1 MDYKK
6 VCVLL
11 IFSIFSLQLFAG
23 GIRGTI
29 KDEKGEALPFATIY
43 IKSQGTGTTTN
54 VEGNYSINLSPGTY
68 ECLYQYL
75 GYQSLLKT
83 VTVRSSGYT
92 EINVTLKQE
101 ILDLKMIEIIAGQEN
116 PAYTIM
122 RKAIAKSKYH
132 LQQLDSYNATVY
144 MKGTGRLVKAPFW
157 IRRKLKKE
165 GIDASRA
172 YTSESVSEVSYK
184 RPNTYTEKV
193 ISIYS
198 SGDDNSTNP
207 NQYLNGSFY
216 EPKLAGSVSPLSPK
230 AFGYYRFALE
240 GTFLDQGTLVYKIR
254 VTPRSKGDKVFE
266 GTLNIVDEEWSI
278 HSLDLKTY
286 QIGIGFNIKQ
296 IYEPIQGIAWQPVSH
311 TFDVSGKILGFKFEY
326 KYLATVSNYQIEL
339 NPDLKVEM
347 VVIDET
353 IEKEKA
359 AELKKEAKERSK
371 KEKKRD
377 KDMSEIQSKMEDGKE
392 ISRKDLRK
400 MMRNYEKEER
410 KEQDEP
416 KVESNR
422 TYTVDSLATKRD
434 SSYWASVR
442 SVPLTTLEIRGYE
455 YQDSIATD
463 KKEKRAAEEANPGGT
478 KKSSSKK
485 KKSRFMPW
493 DLLGESSHKLAKGT
507 YLNLGSPLVNF
518 NFNTVEGYRT
528 SYDVHLSKV
537 FKDKQHLRLGS
548 KTAYSFARNR
558 LMPTGYIK
566 YNYGSSLQKGKLR
579 IEGGRQT
586 DQINAEQPIAPIVNS
601 LMTLIFEDN
610 YMKIL
615 EKDFVKIKHD
625 KLIRP
630 NFRLVT
636 SAEFAKRKHLENQEV
651 KPWFKDGNYDYTSNS
666 PVNLELDTTFFETH
680 NALTLELGMEY
691 EPWQR
696 YFIKNG
702 KRKISERPTPIFSIN
717 YRKGIPDVA
726 SSATDFDQIEVGFKH
741 KFEVGVRGT
750 LGFNAK
756 LGHFLNNKNIL
767 FPDFKHFKGNRTP
780 FVTTDPVETF
790 RILNYYDY
798 STDDT
803 YFIGHAHYQF
813 RKFLVTQIMEAQF
826 MGLKE
831 NIFVNYLESNKS
843 QHYTE
848 VGYTIENIFRFF
860 RLEFVTSFQDF
871 KYENWGIRIGIS
883 SEFGGGIFSVD

>member
-1 MDYKK
+1 MNSKK
-6 VCVLL
+6 AFALL

-68 ECLYQYL
+68 ECLFQYL

-83 VTVRSSGYT
+83 VTVKSSGYT
-92 EINVTLKQE
+92 ELNVNLKQE
-101 ILDLKMIEIIAGQEN
+101 ILDLKMIEVVAGQEN

-122 RKAIAKSKYH
+122 RKTIAKSKYH

-157 IRRKLKKE
+157 IRKKLKKE
-165 GIDASRA
+165 GIDASKA

-193 ISIYS
+193 ISVYTT
-198 SGDDNSTNP
+198 GDDNSTNP

-216 EPKLAGSVSPLSPK
+216 EPKLAGSISPLSPK

-240 GTFLDQGTLVYKIR
+240 GTFLDQGDLIYKIR

-266 GTLNIVDEEWSI
+266 GTLNIVDEDWSI
-278 HSLDLKTY
+278 HSLDLTTY
-286 QIGIGFNIKQ
+286 QIGIAFNIKQ
-296 IYEPIQGIAWQPVSH
+296 IYEPIQGLAWQPVSH
-311 TFDVSGKILGFKFEY
+311 TFDITGKILGFGFEY

-353 IEKEKA
+353 IDKEKA

-377 KDMSEIQSKMEDGKE
+377 KEMSEIQSKMEDGKE

-400 MMRNYEKEER
+400 MMRNYEKEEQ
-410 KEQDEP
+410 KEQEEP

-434 SSYWASVR
+434 SAYWASVR

-455 YQDSIATD
+455 YQDSIATVEKA
-463 KKEKRAAEEANPGGT
+463 KKEAEEANPGAKT
-478 KKSSSKK
+478 NKSKK

-493 DLLGESSHKLAKGT
+493 DLLSQSSHKLAKGT
-507 YLNLGSPLVNF
+507 YLNLGSPLTNF

-528 SYDVHLSKV
+528 SYDAHVSKV
-537 FKDKQHLRLGS
+537 FKSKQHLRVGS

-558 LMPTGYIK
+558 WMPTGYIK
-566 YNYGSSLQKGKLR
+566 YNYGDRLQKGKFR

-586 DQINAEQPIAPIVNS
+586 EQINYDQPIAPIVNS
-601 LMTLIFEDN
+601 FMTLLFKDN

-615 EKDFVKIKHD
+615 EKDFVKISNEKYVRSN
-625 KLIRP
+625 L
-630 NFRLVT
+630 RLTT
-636 SAEFAKRKHLENQEV
+636 SAEWAKRKHLENEEV
-651 KPWFKDGNYDYTSNS
+651 KPWFKDQSYDYTPNA
-666 PVNLELDTTFFETH
+666 PNNFELDTTAFETH
-680 NALTLELGMEY
+680 KAFTIGVGIEY

-696 YFIKNG
+696 YFVKNG
-702 KRKISERPTPIFSIN
+702 KRMISERPTPILSLN
-717 YRKGIPDVA
+717 YRKGIPDFA
-726 SSATDFDQIEVGFKH
+726 SSTTNFDQIEIGFKH
-741 KFEVGVRGT
+741 KLEIGVRGT

-756 LGHFLNNKNIL
+756 LGHFLTDKNVQ

-790 RILNYYDY
+790 RILDYYDY

-803 YFIGHAHYQF
+803 YFVSHAHFQF
-813 RKFLVTQIMEAQF
+813 RKFLVTQIMEARF

-831 NIFVNYLESNKS
+831 NIFVNYLGATKS

-848 VGYTIENIFRFF
+848 VGYTVENIFRFF

-871 KYENWGIRIGIS
+871 KYENWGVRIGIS
-883 SEFGGGIFSVD
+883 SELGGGIFSVE

>member
-1 MDYKK
+1 MTFQKILF
-6 VCVLL
+6 LL
-11 IFSIFSLQLFAG
+11 LCSIFSLQLFAG

-29 KDEKGEALPFATIY
+29 KDEKGQPLPFATIY
-43 IKSQGTGTTTN
+43 IKSEGTGTTTN
-54 VEGNYSINLSPGTY
+54 VEGNYSINLVPGTY
-68 ECLYQYL
+68 ECLFQYL

-83 VTVRSSGYT
+83 VTVRASGYT
-92 EINVTLKQE
+92 ETNVILKQE
-101 ILDLKMIEIIAGQEN
+101 ILDLKMIEVVAGEEN

-122 RKAIAKSKYH
+122 RKTIAKSKYH

-157 IRRKLKKE
+157 IRRQLKKE
-165 GIDASRA
+165 GIDANRA
-172 YTSESVSEVSYK
+172 FTSESVSEISYK

-193 ISIYS
+193 ISVYS
-198 SGDDNSTNP
+198 HGDDNSTDP

-240 GTFLDQGTLVYKIR
+240 GTFLDQGDLVYKIR

-278 HSLDLKTY
+278 HSLDLTTY
-286 QIGIGFNIKQ
+286 QIGIAFNIKQ
-296 IYEPIQGIAWQPVSH
+296 IYEPIQNVAWQPVSH
-311 TFDVSGKILGFKFEY
+311 TFDITGKILGFRFEY
-326 KYLATVSNYQIEL
+326 KYLATVSNYEIEL
-339 NPDLKVEM
+339 NPDLQVEM

-359 AELKKEAKERSK
+359 AELKQASKERSK
-371 KEKKRD
+371 KQKKRD
-377 KDMSEIQSKMEDGKE
+377 KEMSEIQEKMEEGKE

-400 MMRNYEKEER
+400 MMRNYEKQEQ
-410 KEQDEP
+410 KEQEEP

-434 SSYWASVR
+434 SAYWASVR
-442 SVPLTTLEIRGYE
+442 SVPLTTLEIAGYA
-455 YQDSIATD
+455 YQDSIVAD
-463 KKEKRAAEEANPGGT
+463 KKAKKEAEEENPSGA
-478 KKSSSKK
+478 KKK
-485 KKSRFMPW
+485 KKSRYMPW
-493 DLLGESSHKLAKGT
+493 DILSESSHKLAKGT
-507 YLNLGSPLVNF
+507 YLNLGSPMTNF

-528 SYDVHLSKV
+528 DYDAHVSIKLKE
-537 FKDKQHLRLGS
+537 KRRLRIGS

-558 LMPTGYIK
+558 FMPTGYIK
-566 YNYGSSLQKGKLR
+566 YDYGGKLQKGQLR

-586 DQINAEQPIAPIVNS
+586 TQINEEQPIAPTVNTF
-601 LMTLIFEDN
+601 MTLLFEDN

-615 EKDFVKIKHD
+615 EKDFLKIKNE

-630 NFRLVT
+630 NLRLIT
-636 SAEFAKRKHLENQEV
+636 SAEWAKRTHLENEDVQ
-651 KPWFKDGNYDYTSNS
+651 PWFKDRDYDYTSNS
-666 PVNLELDTTFFETH
+666 PVNLEIDTTFFETH
-680 NALTLELGMEY
+680 KAFTIKLGVEY

-696 YFIKNG
+696 YYVRNG
-702 KRKISERPTPIFSIN
+702 KRQISERPTPIFSLN
-717 YRKGIPDVA
+717 YNKGIPDLA
-726 SSATDFDQIEVGFKH
+726 SSSTDFDQIEVGVKH

-750 LGFNAK
+750 FGFNLK
-756 LGHFLNNKNIL
+756 LGHFINDKNVQ

-790 RILNYYDY
+790 RILDYYDY

-813 RKFLVTQIMEAQF
+813 RKFLVTQILEARF
-826 MGLKE
+826 MGIKE
-831 NIFVNYLESNKS
+831 NVFVNYLGTNES

-860 RLEFVTSFQDF
+860 RLEFVSSFQDY
-871 KYENWGIRIGIS
+871 KYENWGVRIGIS
-883 SEFGGGIFSVD
+883 SEFGGGIFSVE